1 MAQFSELAYRI
12 FIIQRFRADKPV
24 SGIKWINLMWT
35 TTTTTTKGFEQI
47 LRGRPIIFIGLEI
60 KGRWDRQVI
69 SQRFSVLNKSIFLMR
84 QLVLQAREIG
94 SILPTCTTGDIL
106 HEKLITKL
114 EMMEWRNYKVCYKAV
129 KGDKN
134 WYWKNSRHMQEGGV
148 QCREN

>member
-1 MAQFSELAYRI
+1 M
-12 FIIQRFRADKPV
+12 
-24 SGIKWINLMWT
+24 
-35 TTTTTTKGFEQI
+35 
-47 LRGRPIIFIGLEI
+47 
-60 KGRWDRQVI
+60 I

-84 QLVLQAREIG
+84 QLVLQVREIG

-134 WYWKNSRHMQEGGV
+134 WY
-148 QCREN
+148 